1 MEWKYIKPLL
11 SIELI
16 YEFENSTKYLFP
28 DTFKQFIIK
37 HNGGRPNKSIFDT
50 NKTKE
55 RELKSFLSFN
65 REDKE
70 TVWKIIEWNKEE
82 LADKYVP
89 FGIDNYGNTICFDKE
104 NDMVIFVNH
113 EDKSIEIIADGFDNF
128 INKLYTK

>member
-37 HNGGRPNKSIFDT
+37 HNGGRPSKSVFDT

-113 EDKSIEIIADGFDNF
+113 EDKSIEIIADDFDNF